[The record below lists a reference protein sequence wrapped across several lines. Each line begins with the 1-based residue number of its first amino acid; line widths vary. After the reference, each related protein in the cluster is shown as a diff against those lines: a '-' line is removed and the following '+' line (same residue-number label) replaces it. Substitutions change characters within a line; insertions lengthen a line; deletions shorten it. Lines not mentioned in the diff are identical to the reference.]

1 MKNNFIKLKCT
12 GFTLIELLVV
22 IAIIGILAAIG
33 IPFYNQYSLQAKVN
47 ATKANHI
54 NVKNFIEYSFTQ
66 CAMQSNDIS
75 FEYQDFNDNNKR
87 KIYSQSCPNFTN
99 LDILNFGNKY
109 LYYHV
114 KNPFNGNPAGTLGKE
129 TPRGGTLGATLVYQ
143 VNSEHSMG
151 DAGYLNQTDGYNWIE
166 TCAENKDWDWMGCSS
181 NDGDLIVD
189 VISISN

>member
-1 MKNNFIKLKCT
+1 MKNNFIKLKCK

-47 ATKANHI
+47 AAKANHI
-54 NVKNFIEYSFTQ
+54 NLKNFIEYSFTQ

-99 LDILNFGNKY
+99 VDIELFGNNY

-114 KNPFNGNPAGTLGKE
+114 KNPFNGDPAWYGQVGGS
-129 TPRGGTLGATLVYQ
+129 PRGGELGTTRVYQ
-143 VNSEHSMG
+143 ANSDHSP
-151 DAGYLNQTDGYNWIE
+151 LEGYNWIE
-166 TCAENKDWDWMGCSS
+166 TCAENKDWDWMGCSTL
-181 NDGDLIVD
+181 DGDLIVD